1 MHATAQKWSE
11 ISSISHSVVA
21 LEPEQE
27 SMYHMLTKAYA
38 YLGQRTNALRQY
50 DLLKAA
56 LDRELG
62 VAPLVETQQLR
73 DAIVNGTLHSDS
85 ITSPHDVH
93 QTSAQSASKVKP
105 SPFIG
110 RQVQYD
116 LLQNALAVAARYPA
130 RAHVVVI
137 NG

>member
-1 MHATAQKWSE
+1 
-11 ISSISHSVVA
+11 
-21 LEPEQE
+21 
-27 SMYHMLTKAYA
+27 MYHKLMKAYA

-85 ITSPHDVH
+85 ITSPHDVP
-93 QTSAQSASKVKP
+93 QKSAQSSSTVNP

-110 RQVQYD
+110 RPLEYD
-116 LLQNALAVAARYPA
+116 LLHTALPQPPRPPGPP
-130 RAHVVVI
+130 HPPLI
-137 NG
+137 NPPLALP